1 MSAPKGGS
9 PGPVPA
15 EDPPL
20 RTGLSL
26 VVCTFRRPASLSRLL
41 SSVLEQSRLPDDLI
55 VVDASPDG
63 ATEAVANDHP
73 VGPRLGEGWR
83 YFRVGEPLRG
93 LTRQRNFAVERVRTD
108 LVAFVDDDV
117 VLRPGCLQAL
127 ESVHRQGGPRVAG
140 VAPVVENELA
150 APSRLW
156 RWRRR
161 LGIVST
167 LEPGRYSRSGMSIP
181 WGFLPASAGPELLT
195 QGDWLP
201 GAAFMWKTA
210 LVRQVGFQER
220 FAGYANGEDLEFSL
234 RMRRLGALMVTG
246 SARAVH
252 LHEPAGRPTPYH
264 YGSMTV
270 ENAYSI
276 HVTCLDRRSWTD
288 AAWFRYA
295 YLLDGLLQSLNLLRP
310 SLTVW
315 FWRYLRGYWRAYLR
329 VAFGPAAVPEG
340 RPLSRSRAG
349 EEPGRPAPAGGR

>member
-1 MSAPKGGS
+1 
-9 PGPVPA
+9 
-15 EDPPL
+15 
-20 RTGLSL
+20 

-41 SSVLEQSRLPDDLI
+41 SSVLEQSRLPDELI

-63 ATEAVANDHP
+63 ATEAAANDHP
-73 VGPRLGEGWR
+73 VGARLGDGWR

-117 VLRPGCLQAL
+117 VLRPRCLEAL
-127 ESVHRQGGPRVAG
+127 ESVHRQGGPAVAG

-150 APSRLW
+150 PPSRLW

-181 WGFLPASAGPELLT
+181 WGFLQGLAGPELLAH
-195 QGDWLP
+195 GDWLP

-234 RMRRLGALMVTG
+234 RMGRLGALLVTG
-246 SARAVH
+246 AARAVH
-252 LHEPAGRPTPYH
+252 LHEPAGRPSPDH
-264 YGSMTV
+264 YGAMTV
-270 ENAYSI
+270 ENAYAI
-276 HVTCLDRRSWTD
+276 HRTCLERRSWTD

-295 YLLDGLLQSLNLLRP
+295 YLVDGLLQSPNLLRP
-310 SLTVW
+310 GLTGW
-315 FWRYLRGYWRAYLR
+315 FWRYLRGYWRAYLK
-329 VAFGPAAVPEG
+329 VALAPPGVSGE
-340 RPLSRSRAG
+340 RPPFRSRSG
-349 EEPGRPAPAGGR
+349 EEPARPLPAREL